1 MLKRVHWIEA
11 PLIGVLVVSVFV
23 TSILVIYYKHFS
35 RQLFAELQGFHQ
47 LRDEL
52 HVEWTQLLLEQ
63 GTWASDARVEKT
75 AREKLHMHLPAS
87 DKVVVIK
94 E

>member
-1 MLKRVHWIEA
+1 
-11 PLIGVLVVSVFV
+11 VFV

-35 RQLFAELQGFHQ
+35 RQLFADLQGFYK

-63 GTWASDARVEKT
+63 GAWASDSRVEKI
-75 AREKLHMHLPAS
+75 AREKLNMHLPS
-87 DKVVVIK
+87 PDKVVVIK